1 MLSIGCI
8 YDSMVNGDTGMNL
21 REMSYVVAVA
31 DLCNFSQAAERCNVS
46 QPTLSV
52 QIKKFEEALEIK
64 IFERN
69 NKHVM
74 VTEEGRAV
82 IESARR
88 ILQEMETIKE
98 IAESARN
105 AFAGKFRLG
114 AFPTLAT
121 YIFPDIVPEIKKF
134 MPDLRLILIEE
145 KTAVLIDKLH
155 KGDIDAALL
164 AMPVHEDSFEI
175 KKLFDDPFFL
185 AVPPAHPLIEH
196 AEIDMEEL
204 AKYCLLLLEEGHCL
218 RDNALEVCQHHH
230 IPEEQDF
237 RATGLETLRQMVKA
251 GTGITLMPE
260 IAIKHPET
268 GIHYI
273 PFKQPAPHRTI
284 GLVYRKTSTK
294 KEIIH
299 KVEEILKDFH
309 H

>member
-1 MLSIGCI
+1 
-8 YDSMVNGDTGMNL
+8 MNI

-31 DLCNFSQAAERCNVS
+31 DLHNFSQAAEQCNVS

-52 QIKKFEEALEIK
+52 QIKKLEESLGIK

-69 NKHVM
+69 NKRVM
-74 VTEEGRAV
+74 ITEEGRN
-82 IESARR
+82 IIQSARR
-88 ILQEMETIKE
+88 ILQEVETIKE

-105 AFAGKFRLG
+105 PFAGKFRLG
-114 AFPTLAT
+114 AFPTLST
-121 YIFPDIVPEIKKF
+121 YIFPAIVPQINKL

-145 KTAVLIDKLH
+145 KTTILIDKLH
-155 KGDIDAALL
+155 KGDIDAVLL

-175 KKLFDDPFFL
+175 KRLFDDQFYL
-185 AVPPAHPLIEH
+185 AVPPDHALIKN
-196 AEIDMEEL
+196 AEIKMEEL
-204 AKYCLLLLEEGHCL
+204 AKYRLMLLEEGHCL
-218 RDNALEVCQHHH
+218 RDNALEVCQQYN

-260 IAIKHPET
+260 IAINNSEI

-273 PFKQPAPHRTI
+273 PFKSPVPHRTI
-284 GLVYRKTSTK
+284 GLFYRKTSTK

-299 KVEEILKDFH
+299 KVEGILKASH
-309 H
+309 HQPASRARYRSA

>member
-1 MLSIGCI
+1 
-8 YDSMVNGDTGMNL
+8 MNF

-31 DLCNFSQAAERCNVS
+31 DLRNFSLAAKQCHVS

-52 QIKKFEEALEIK
+52 QIRKLEESLEVK
-64 IFERN
+64 IFERD

-88 ILQEMETIKE
+88 ILQEVETIKE
-98 IAESARN
+98 IAERSRN
-105 AFAGKFRLG
+105 PFAGKFRLG
-114 AFPTLAT
+114 AFPTLST
-121 YIFPDIVPEIKKF
+121 YIFPNIVPQIKEL

-145 KTAVLIDKLH
+145 KTSALIDRLH
-155 KGDIDAALL
+155 KGEIDAALL
-164 AMPVHEDSFEI
+164 AMPVHEDFFEI
-175 KKLFDDPFFL
+175 KELFDDRFFL
-185 AVPPAHPLIEH
+185 AVPSDHPLIQNT
-196 AEIDMEEL
+196 EIDMEEL
-204 AKYCLLLLEEGHCL
+204 AQYPLLLLEEGHCL
-218 RDNALEVCQHHH
+218 RDNALEVCQQHN

-260 IAIKHPET
+260 IAINYPEM

-273 PFKQPAPHRTI
+273 PFKDPAPHRTI
-284 GLVYRKTSTK
+284 GLVYRKISTK
-294 KEIIH
+294 KEILH
-299 KVEEILKDFH
+299 KVEGLLKHAH